1 MSDRKI
7 YVYCHMDNE
16 DILVGYLWVNI
27 KGQNETSTFQY
38 ANSWL
43 EHKAAF
49 PIDPSLYLTSTPQYA
64 DKPLFGCFTDCA
76 PDRWGRVLMNR
87 FEKTRAKEENRQPK
101 QLNNV
106 DFMMLVNDDARQGA
120 LRFKDDPEENFM
132 FPADIKPIPPLIR
145 LPELLSAAEKIDEHL
160 ETSEDL
166 KLLLAPGSSLGGARP
181 KASVIDREGDLCIAK
196 FPKKD
201 DYGNTV
207 LWEAVALT
215 LAKDSGINVPSWQIK
230 EVMGKSVIIIKRFDR
245 DKNKRIPF
253 ASAMT
258 LLGASDGDKSYSYQ
272 NIADVI
278 RQFSSNPKNDLSEL
292 WRRIVFSVLIS
303 NTDDHLRNHGFLRL
317 DNNGWRLSPV
327 YDINPS
333 VDNTSFL
340 STMISDGDNS
350 ANIEN
355 ALSVSRYFE
364 LPDQIANNIITEV
377 RSAVSTWKK
386 MAKQL
391 GLSREEI
398 NSREV
403 AFKV

>member
-1 MSDRKI
+1 
-7 YVYCHMDNE
+7 MDNE

-340 STMISDGDNS
+340 STMISDDDNS
-350 ANIEN
+350 ANLEN
-355 ALSVSRYFE
+355 ALSVAQYFE
-364 LPDQIANNIITEV
+364 LSDETANNIITEV
-377 RSAVSTWKK
+377 KSAVSTWKK
-386 MAKQL
+386 VAKQL
-391 GLSREEI
+391 GLSQEEI

>member
-340 STMISDGDNS
+340 STMISDDDNS
-350 ANIEN
+350 ANLEN
-355 ALSVSRYFE
+355 ALSVAQYFE
-364 LPDQIANNIITEV
+364 LSDETANNIITEV
-377 RSAVSTWKK
+377 KSAVSTWKK
-386 MAKQL
+386 VAKQL
-391 GLSREEI
+391 GLSQEEI

>member
-87 FEKTRAKEENRQPK
+87 FEKTRAKEENRQPR

-145 LPELLSAAEKIDEHL
+145 LPELLSAAGKIDEHL

-340 STMISDGDNS
+340 STMISDDDNS
-350 ANIEN
+350 ANLEN
-355 ALSVSRYFE
+355 ALSVAQYFE
-364 LPDQIANNIITEV
+364 LSDETANNIITEV
-377 RSAVSTWKK
+377 KSAVSTWKK
-386 MAKQL
+386 VAKQL
-391 GLSREEI
+391 GLSQEEI
-398 NSREV
+398 NSMEV